1 MGVGDFFGTRA
12 GDLINY
18 AASKVLFASFFSLHA
33 SFAAC
38 PLLFLSRFLVHS
50 LGVTFQAPQE
60 CVSRVPRTLYFP
72 PPSKCSSKD
81 DDDGSIFYTSAFELL
96 RIFLFSSLYI
106 FVASFTGL
114 KCV

>member
-18 AASKVLFASFFSLHA
+18 AASKVLFASFFLPLRAPFFFSL
-33 SFAAC
+33 SLSCPFARGDIPGAA
-38 PLLFLSRFLVHS
+38 
-50 LGVTFQAPQE
+50 GM
-60 CVSRVPRTLYFP
+60 CVSHFVFLRRRQTAARTTTAVV
-72 PPSKCSSKD
+72 
-81 DDDGSIFYTSAFELL
+81 FYTSAFELL
-96 RIFLFSSLYI
+96 RMFLFSSLFI